1 MNTQSVLTH
10 LIRAGRDALHLEK
23 TLTDIGYKETPYFN
37 LYGEITDAIYGIL
50 DEDTETI
57 EQSKAYAAIHDC
69 FVPDETCAEELA
81 EDLWGHDIFIP
92 DIPKTTMEV
101 ISEAA
106 YQRGVKPGAMIRLI
120 LGEWAMREMIMNKA
134 LG

>member
-1 MNTQSVLTH
+1 MNTTSVLTH

-50 DEDTETI
+50 DEQTDTI
-57 EQSKAYAAIHDC
+57 EESKAYAAIHDIYT
-69 FVPDETCAEELA
+69 PDEVCAAELA
-81 EDLWGHDIFIP
+81 QLVDKADL
-92 DIPKTTMEV
+92 PKTILDV

-106 YQRGVKPGAMIRLI
+106 TRRGIDPDTFVRLI
-120 LGEWAMREMIMNKA
+120 VSEWAMKEMYSNMVLK
-134 LG
+134 